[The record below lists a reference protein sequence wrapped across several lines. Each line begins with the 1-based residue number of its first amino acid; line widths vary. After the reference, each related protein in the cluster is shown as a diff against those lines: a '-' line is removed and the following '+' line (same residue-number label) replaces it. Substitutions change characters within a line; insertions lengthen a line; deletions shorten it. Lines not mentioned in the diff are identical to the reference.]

1 MGEMGL
7 ERRHRGTRQAF
18 TLRKHLVITHILKS
32 VGRALRARLVLGLD
46 LSFHNH
52 RFSIGAQRSAGPTE
66 FLRNSIAECG

>member
-32 VGRALRARLVLGLD
+32 VGRALRARLVMGFD
-46 LSFHNH
+46 
-52 RFSIGAQRSAGPTE
+52 REFSEP
-66 FLRNSIAECG
+66 